1 MQKKVILTA
10 ISNENKTLILNNMII
25 DGIDSVKTES
35 KKILDT
41 YIDDRKK
48 DWWDFY
54 DYQIKKV
61 IDSETKEI
69 LYYLKK

>member
-10 ISNENKTLILNNMII
+10 ISNENQTLILNNMII
-25 DGIDSVKTES
+25 DGVNSVKTES

-48 DWWDFY
+48 D
-54 DYQIKKV
+54 
-61 IDSETKEI
+61 
-69 LYYLKK
+69 

>member
-10 ISNENKTLILNNMII
+10 ISNENQTLILNNMII
-25 DGIDSVKTES
+25 DGVNSVKTES

-48 DWWDFY
+48 DWWDLY
-54 DYQIKKV
+54 DYQLKEV
-61 IDSETKEI
+61 IDSQTKEI
-69 LYYLKK
+69 LYSS

>member
-10 ISNENKTLILNNMII
+10 ISNENQTLILNNMII

-69 LYYLKK
+69 LYSLKK

>member
-10 ISNENKTLILNNMII
+10 ISNENQTLILNNMII
-25 DGIDSVKTES
+25 DGKDSVKTES

-54 DYQIKKV
+54 YYQIKKV

-69 LYYLKK
+69 LYSLKK

>member
-10 ISNENKTLILNNMII
+10 ISNENQTIILNNMII
-25 DGIDSVKTES
+25 DGVNSVKTES

-48 DWWDFY
+48 DWWDLY
-54 DYQIKKV
+54 DYQLKEV
-61 IDSETKEI
+61 IDSQTKEI
-69 LYYLKK
+69 LYSS

>member
-10 ISNENKTLILNNMII
+10 ISNENQTLILNNMII
-25 DGIDSVKTES
+25 DRIDSVKTES

-69 LYYLKK
+69 LYSLKK

>member
-10 ISNENKTLILNNMII
+10 ISNENQTLIINNMII

-69 LYYLKK
+69 LYSLKK

>member
-10 ISNENKTLILNNMII
+10 ISNENQTLILNNMII

-41 YIDDRKK
+41 YIDDIKK

-69 LYYLKK
+69 LYSLKK

>member
-1 MQKKVILTA
+1 MYNIFNSLKISLMQKKVILTA
-10 ISNENKTLILNNMII
+10 ISNENQTLILNNMII

-48 DWWDFY
+48 D
-54 DYQIKKV
+54 
-61 IDSETKEI
+61 
-69 LYYLKK
+69 

>member
-1 MQKKVILTA
+1 
-10 ISNENKTLILNNMII
+10 MII

-48 DWWDFY
+48 DWWDLY
-54 DYQIKKV
+54 DYQLKEV
-61 IDSETKEI
+61 IDSQTKEI
-69 LYYLKK
+69 LYSS